1 MTWDLCDRRRREP
14 LSITSTQTNKNSSFT
29 NKKPSILHALLFAG
43 LATSASAFVLENPA
57 RAKDHEAIDPKGVIA
72 AELVP
77 ANVTTKEELIALPT
91 FRTIQIFGASGKLFD
106 AKSNIISFT
115 ESNDI
120 VPDVELTF
128 GGANA
133 SPKSGESIVNA
144 SFATSD
150 TYALRLEGT
159 PNEDAEPQKL
169 TAILKFGDYN
179 SDSKT
184 FTPASAGSEKAATA
198 VSFTLTSVGARSSML
213 ESIEAV
219 FKDAAGKVL
228 DTQTLTGLQ
237 IPNDQ
242 TSRAAFFGFKTT
254 GERIATVEIT
264 ATTKAMKFAAI
275 PLLGLDDLGFAR

>member
-1 MTWDLCDRRRREP
+1 M
-14 LSITSTQTNKNSSFT
+14 
-29 NKKPSILHALLFAG
+29 NKKSSILHALLFAG
-43 LATSASAFVLENPA
+43 LATSASALVLENPA

-91 FRTIQIFGASGKLFD
+91 FRSVQIFGSSGKFFD

-133 SPKSGESIVNA
+133 SPKSGESFVND
-144 SFATSD
+144 SFTSSD

-169 TAILKFGDYN
+169 TAVLKFGDYN

-198 VSFTLTSVGARSSML
+198 VSFTLTSPGARSSML

-228 DTQTLTGLQ
+228 DTQTLTDLQ

-242 TSRAAFFGFKTT
+242 TSRAAFFGYKTT
-254 GERIATVEIT
+254 GEKIATVEIT
-264 ATTKAMKFAAI
+264 VTTKAMKSAAI

>member
-1 MTWDLCDRRRREP
+1 MTWDLCDSRRREP
-14 LSITSTQTNKNSSFT
+14 LSITSTQTNKNFSIM
-29 NKKPSILHALLFAG
+29 NKKSSILHALLFAG
-43 LATSASAFVLENPA
+43 LATSASAFVLENPT

-72 AELVP
+72 AEL
-77 ANVTTKEELIALPT
+77 IALPT
-91 FRTIQIFGASGKLFD
+91 FRSVQIFGSSGKFFD

-115 ESNDI
+115 ESSDL

-133 SPKSGESIVNA
+133 SPKSGESFVND
-144 SFATSD
+144 SFTSSD

-169 TAILKFGDYN
+169 TAVLKFGDYN
-179 SDSKT
+179 SASKT
-184 FTPASAGSEKAATA
+184 FTPASAGSDKAATA
-198 VSFTLTSVGARSSML
+198 VSFTLTSPGNRSSMF

-228 DTQTLTGLQ
+228 DTQTLTDLQ

-242 TSRAAFFGFKTT
+242 TSRAAFFGYKSS

-264 ATTKAMKFAAI
+264 ATTKSMTFAAT